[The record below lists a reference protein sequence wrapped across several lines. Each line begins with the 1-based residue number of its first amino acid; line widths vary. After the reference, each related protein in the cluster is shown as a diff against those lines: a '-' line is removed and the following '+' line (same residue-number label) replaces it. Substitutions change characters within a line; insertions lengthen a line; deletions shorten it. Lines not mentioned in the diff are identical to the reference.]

1 MRRKQITGADLLSEL
16 HSYNGNDKRYSESN
30 GNYQES
36 ETAADYAM
44 KKLKAHY
51 GVEDQ
56 DNNEDIAQLA
66 QSGLQKLEQYY
77 GTRNQMSSV
86 NTIQSGIKEGQ
97 NRYFTEDSKLPTSSR
112 IIQTMDDRAIEE
124 ALKIAKERMQTKNML
139 HRLEGVRRLRASTSS
154 RRNRLTYIRMSL
166 TGGKRKKSG
175 MRIIKSVKMP

>member
-16 HSYNGNDKRYSESN
+16 HSYNGNDKRYSESKVTEATKAVDN
-30 GNYQES
+30 GKYQES
-36 ETAADYAM
+36 ETAAEYAM

-56 DNNEDIAQLA
+56 DNNEDIAKLA

-86 NTIQSGIKEGQ
+86 NTIQSGIQEG
-97 NRYFTEDSKLPTSSR
+97 NNKYFTDAGKLPTSSR

-124 ALKIAKERMQTKNML
+124 ALRIAKGDQQSLDTEYLTKSMD
-139 HRLEGVRRLRASTSS
+139 S
-154 RRNRLTYIRMSL
+154 NRYDE
-166 TGGKRKKSG
+166 
-175 MRIIKSVKMP
+175 

>member
-16 HSYNGNDKRYSESN
+16 HSYNGNDKRYSESKVTEAAKAVDN
-30 GNYQES
+30 GKQVAYLVP
-36 ETAADYAM
+36 TTILAAEYAM

-56 DNNEDIAQLA
+56 DNNEDIAKLA

-86 NTIQSGIKEGQ
+86 NTIQSGIQEGQ
-97 NRYFTEDSKLPTSSR
+97 NRYFNEDSELPTSGR

-124 ALKIAKERMQTKNML
+124 ALKIAKGRMKQSDEAYTWTKS
-139 HRLEGVRRLRASTSS
+139 GGC
-154 RRNRLTYIRMSL
+154 NRTQQ
-166 TGGKRKKSG
+166 TGGTD
-175 MRIIKSVKMP
+175 